1 MHNDLEV
8 AALDLQ
14 PRLSA
19 LIRNAEMAG
28 AIRAMVSG
36 SGPTVAA
43 LCPDRE
49 AAHIVVDELTRSGDV
64 EGFVA
69 HGSASGATLL

>member
-1 MHNDLEV
+1 
-8 AALDLQ
+8 
-14 PRLSA
+14 
-19 LIRNAEMAG
+19 MAG

-49 AAHIVVDELTRSGDV
+49 TAHIVVDEFTRNGDV

-69 HGSASGATLL
+69 HGPAAGAVLL